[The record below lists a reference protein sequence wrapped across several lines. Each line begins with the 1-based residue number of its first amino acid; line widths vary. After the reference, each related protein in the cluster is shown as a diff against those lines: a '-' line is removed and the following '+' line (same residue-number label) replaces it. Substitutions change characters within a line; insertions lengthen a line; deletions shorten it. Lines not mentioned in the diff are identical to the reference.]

1 MVQGRLLLAG
11 RVFFGISCHVY
22 PDVSGEQWLA
32 HPRRRDSRQMCSRVS
47 QCAMIIREIRLIDQ
61 F

>member
-1 MVQGRLLLAG
+1 MVQGGILLAG

-32 HPRRRDSRQMCSRVS
+32 NPRRRDSRQMYSRVS
-47 QCAMIIREIRLIDQ
+47 GSVIFINKGD
-61 F
+61 